1 MPNMRVGLVIDWE
14 TVCVYYGSSYWDVI
28 EHRSNCVSL
37 RSSIVAAIDTPFLN
51 AADWSIQI
59 LS

>member
-1 MPNMRVGLVIDWE
+1 MGPTKTNGGRPMPNMRVGLVIDWE

-37 RSSIVAAIDTPFLN
+37 R
-51 AADWSIQI
+51 
-59 LS
+59 